1 VATVLA
7 RFFGTDFVPFQ
18 MESGAPYTG
27 ITRHFWSFSEAA
39 RENGASR
46 VFAGI
51 HFPTAVDQG
60 YVLGQSVGTWVFE
73 HGLKP
78 SAAVAVSKR

>member
-1 VATVLA
+1 MLA
-7 RFFGTDFVPFQ
+7 RFFRSDYVAFQ
-18 MESGAPYTG
+18 MVSGAPYPG
-27 ITRHFWSFSEAA
+27 ITRRFWSFSEAA

-60 YVLGQSVGTWVFE
+60 YVLGESVGNWVFE

-78 SAAVAVSKR
+78 SGTVAISSR